1 MQDSSEAS
9 VEAELAESPHLSR
22 TAALRQRLNDE
33 ESFLGKAWRLIQFA
47 LARATNERVTQVAS
61 SLTYTS
67 VLSMVPLLTVGLAL
81 FTAFPLFQDF
91 QAALE
96 EFLMSNLMPANISDN
111 IVQYL
116 NVFAAKAGG
125 LTAVGGGFLLVTAVL
140 LMLTIDKALNE
151 IWHVRR
157 PRRLSQKILIY
168 WAMLTLGPVLLGAS
182 LWATT
187 MAVRTSMGLAGSM
200 SWVLE
205 FLLSFLPMVLSGV
218 GFTFLFMVVPNR
230 HVEIKDA
237 AVGGFAS
244 AIILEIMKAG
254 FAFYL
259 TQVPTY
265 TLIYGAFAAI
275 PIFLVWVY
283 VSWLVILL
291 GAILAA
297 SLPLIRMGRW
307 VPNKRAGDAFIDALA
322 ILRALYEVQGAPSPG
337 LSLKALHQSLNL
349 DYDELMDVFD
359 ALAELGYVA
368 RIGEEGSAT
377 ERWALVCDPQT
388 APLGPIMDK
397 LLLDRSYLASL
408 ADEHLRQAVEAA
420 CEDRSRSL
428 AEVLAEPELDPA
440 LAPDTVSY
448 VPR

>member
-9 VEAELAESPHLSR
+9 VEADLSDNPRLSR
-22 TAALRQRLNDE
+22 TAELRQRLLDQE
-33 ESFLGKAWRLIQFA
+33 TFLGKAWRLIQFA
-47 LARATNERVTQVAS
+47 MERATHERVTQVAS
-61 SLTYTS
+61 SLTFTS

-111 IVQYL
+111 IVEYL
-116 NVFAAKAGG
+116 NAFSAKAGG
-125 LTAVGGGFLLVTAVL
+125 LTAVGGGFLLVTAVM
-140 LMLTIDKALNE
+140 LMLTIDKVLNE

-157 PRRLSQKILIY
+157 PRRLSQKVLIY

-187 MAVRTSMGLAGSM
+187 MLVRTSMGFAGSM
-200 SWVLE
+200 SWVFE
-205 FLLSFLPMVLSGV
+205 FFLSFLPMLLSGI
-218 GFTFLFMVVPNR
+218 GFTFLFVVVPNR

-237 AVGGFAS
+237 AVGGFTS
-244 AIILEIMKAG
+244 AIILEMMKAG

-259 TQVPTY
+259 SQVPTY

-275 PIFLVWVY
+275 PIFLMWLY
-283 VSWLVILL
+283 LSWLVILL

-307 VPNKRAGDAFIDALA
+307 VADKKAGDAFIDAVA
-322 ILRALYEVQGAPSPG
+322 ILRALYEAQGAANPG
-337 LSLKALHQSLNL
+337 LSLRTLRHSLNL
-349 DYDELMDVFD
+349 HYDELMDVFE

-388 APLGPIMDK
+388 AQMGPIMDK

-408 ADEHLRQAVEAA
+408 ADEHLRQAVERS
-420 CEDRSRSL
+420 CENRRHSL
-428 AEVLAEPELDPA
+428 AEVLDYQPQ
-440 LAPDTVSY
+440 
-448 VPR
+448 